1 MKKITL
7 LLISVLFTNCVDIDF
22 KSGDDAK
29 NHLDSSSSMPF
40 FKTGDLMT
48 NVSEDP
54 MGNVLDYPDSN
65 AAVTSQVKVWESG
78 FKSPWHYH
86 PYSGPAYII
95 QGELTVNYDT
105 ETSIDDSATE
115 KKIIK
120 TQTFKKGE
128 AFLGIP
134 NTWHVSENRG
144 SEDLIF
150 MIHWLGEKDKPVAF
164 LEEK

>member
-7 LLISVLFTNCVDIDF
+7 LLISVLFTNCVDIDV

-29 NHLDSSSSMPF
+29 NHLESSSSMPF

-48 NVSEDP
+48 NISEDP

-86 PYSGPAYII
+86 PYSGPAYVL
-95 QGELTVNYDT
+95 QGELTVNYDL
-105 ETSIDDSATE
+105 S
-115 KKIIK
+115 
-120 TQTFKKGE
+120 
-128 AFLGIP
+128 
-134 NTWHVSENRG
+134 
-144 SEDLIF
+144 LIH
-150 MIHWLGEKDKPVAF
+150 I
-164 LEEK
+164 